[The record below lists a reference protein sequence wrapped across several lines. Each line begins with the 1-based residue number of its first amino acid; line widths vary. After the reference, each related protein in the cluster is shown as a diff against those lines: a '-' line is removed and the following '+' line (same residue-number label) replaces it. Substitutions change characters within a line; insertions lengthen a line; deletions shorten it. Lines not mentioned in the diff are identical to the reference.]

1 MFAHLHPVIQC
12 CDFVFQFVTDCLL
25 SFNLTS
31 YGVSQLFQ
39 LIDTRNHVMIVISH
53 THSVPMSSRV
63 LLGVSGGA
71 TNVATG
77 VCRISY
83 LKHQSHQSF
92 WSSRKL

>member
-1 MFAHLHPVIQC
+1 MFAHFHLHPVIQC

-63 LLGVSGGA
+63 PLGVSGDA
-71 TNVATG
+71 TKVTTG
-77 VCRISY
+77 
-83 LKHQSHQSF
+83 SF
-92 WSSRKL
+92 AKFHI